1 MTTASAGYGVK
12 AKVRE
17 AVEELKRAFPSSELM
32 VSEDGEGGARVVVES
47 VTIGTR
53 YAPQKSW
60 LGGHI
65 PAQYPYADI
74 YPVFIDATV
83 KRRDGVAF
91 EAPITEG
98 HNFCGRP
105 AIQISR
111 RNNRMKNSGQTAI
124 AKFLKILDFLAT
136 VQ

>member
-1 MTTASAGYGVK
+1 MRGTGVK
-12 AKVRE
+12 AEVGE
-17 AVEELKRAFPSSELM
+17 AIEEMKRAFPCSEVT
-32 VSEDGEGGARVVVES
+32 VSEDGQGGAHVVVES
-47 VTIGTR
+47 VRIGAC
-53 YAPQKSW
+53 YEPVESW

-74 YPVFIDATV
+74 YPVFMDAAV
-83 KRRDGVAF
+83 RRRDGKGF

-111 RNNRMKNSGQTAI
+111 RNNRIQNSGQSAV
-124 AKFLKILDFLAT
+124 AKFLKIIDFLDK

>member
-1 MTTASAGYGVK
+1 MK
-12 AKVRE
+12 AEVGE
-17 AVEELKRAFPSSELM
+17 AIEELKRAFPCSE
-32 VSEDGEGGARVVVES
+32 VTVDEDGQGGARVVVES
-47 VTIGTR
+47 VRIGAR
-53 YAPQKSW
+53 YQPADTW
-60 LGGHI
+60 VGGHI

-74 YPVFIDATV
+74 YPVFMDAAV
-83 KRRDGVAF
+83 QRRDGKGL

-111 RNNRMKNSGQTAI
+111 RNNRIQSSGQSAV
-124 AKFLKILDFLAT
+124 AKFLKIIDFLEK

>member
-1 MTTASAGYGVK
+1 MRGTGVK
-12 AKVRE
+12 AEVGE
-17 AVEELKRAFPSSELM
+17 AIEELKRAFPGSEVT
-32 VSEDGEGGARVVVES
+32 VSEDGHGGAQVVVES
-47 VTIGTR
+47 VPIGAR
-53 YAPQKSW
+53 YEPTHSW

-74 YPVFIDATV
+74 YPVFMDAAV
-83 KRRDGVAF
+83 RRRDGKGF

-111 RNNRMKNSGQTAI
+111 RNNGIQNSGQSAV
-124 AKFLKILDFLAT
+124 AKFLKIIDFLEKA
-136 VQ
+136 Q

>member
-1 MTTASAGYGVK
+1 MRGSGVR
-12 AKVRE
+12 AEVGE
-17 AVEELKRAFPSSELM
+17 AIEELKRAFPGSELT
-32 VSEDGEGGARVVVES
+32 VSEDGQGGAHVMVES
-47 VTIGTR
+47 VTLGGR
-53 YAPQKSW
+53 YEPEQSW

-74 YPVFIDATV
+74 YPVFMDAAV
-83 KRRDGVAF
+83 RRRDGKAF

-98 HNFCGRP
+98 HDFCGRP

-111 RNNRMKNSGQTAI
+111 RNNRMQNSGQTAV
-124 AKFLKILDFLAT
+124 AKFRKILDFLEK

>member
-1 MTTASAGYGVK
+1 MRGSEVRAEVGK
-12 AKVRE
+12 AI
-17 AVEELKRAFPSSELM
+17 EELKRAFPDSEIT
-32 VSEDGEGGARVVVES
+32 VSEDEQGGAHVIVES
-47 VTIGTR
+47 VTIGWR
-53 YAPQKSW
+53 YEPERSW

-74 YPVFIDATV
+74 YPVFMDAAV
-83 KRRDGVAF
+83 RRRDGKAF

-98 HNFCGRP
+98 HSFCGRL

-111 RNNRMKNSGQTAI
+111 RNNRMQNSEQTVV
-124 AKFLKILDFLAT
+124 AKFLKILNFLEK

>member
-1 MTTASAGYGVK
+1 MGGTGVK
-12 AKVRE
+12 AEVGE
-17 AVEELKRAFPSSELM
+17 AVEELKRTFPGSAVTVE
-32 VSEDGEGGARVVVES
+32 EDGQGGAHVVVES
-47 VTIGTR
+47 VSIGAR
-53 YAPQKSW
+53 YEPADSW

-74 YPVFIDATV
+74 YPVFMDATV
-83 KRRDGVAF
+83 RRRDGKGF

-98 HNFCGRP
+98 HDFRGRP

-111 RNNRMKNSGQTAI
+111 RNNRIQNSGQSAV
-124 AKFLKILDFLAT
+124 AKFLKIIDFLEK

>member
-1 MTTASAGYGVK
+1 MRGDGVK
-12 AKVRE
+12 AEVGE
-17 AVEELKRAFPSSELM
+17 AIEELKRAFPSSELTV
-32 VSEDGEGGARVVVES
+32 VSEDGQGGARVVVEC
-47 VTIGTR
+47 VAIGAR
-53 YAPQKSW
+53 YEPQQSW

-74 YPVFIDATV
+74 YPVFMDAAV
-83 KRRDGVAF
+83 QRRDGKAF

-111 RNNRMKNSGQTAI
+111 RNNRIQNSGQTAV
-124 AKFLKILDFLAT
+124 AKFLKILDFLEK

>member
-1 MTTASAGYGVK
+1 MRGDGVK
-12 AKVRE
+12 AEVGE
-17 AVEELKRAFPSSELM
+17 AIEELRRAFPGSELT
-32 VSEDGEGGARVVVES
+32 VNEDGQGGAHVMVES
-47 VTIGTR
+47 VAIGAR
-53 YAPQKSW
+53 YEPERSW

-74 YPVFIDATV
+74 YPVFMDAAV
-83 KRRDGVAF
+83 RRRDGTAF

-98 HNFCGRP
+98 HSFCGRP

-111 RNNRMKNSGQTAI
+111 RNNRMQNSGQTAV
-124 AKFLKILDFLAT
+124 AKFLKILDFLER

>member
-1 MTTASAGYGVK
+1 MRGGGVK
-12 AKVRE
+12 AEVGK
-17 AVEELKRAFPSSELM
+17 AIEELKRAFPSSELT
-32 VSEDGEGGARVVVES
+32 VSEDGQGGARVVIES
-47 VTIGTR
+47 VAIGAR
-53 YAPQKSW
+53 YEPEQSW

-74 YPVFIDATV
+74 YPVFMDAAV
-83 KRRDGVAF
+83 RRRDGKAF
-91 EAPITEG
+91 EVPITAG

-111 RNNRMKNSGQTAI
+111 RNNRIQNSGQTAL
-124 AKFLKILDFLAT
+124 AKFLKILDFLEK

>member
-1 MTTASAGYGVK
+1 MLGSGLK
-12 AKVRE
+12 AEVGE
-17 AVEELKRAFPSSELM
+17 AIEELKRAFPSSELT

-47 VTIGTR
+47 VAIGAR
-53 YAPQKSW
+53 YEPEQSW

-74 YPVFIDATV
+74 YPVFMDAAV
-83 KRRDGVAF
+83 RRRDGIGF

-98 HNFCGRP
+98 HDFCGRP

-111 RNNRMKNSGQTAI
+111 RNNRIQNSGQTAV
-124 AKFLKILDFLAT
+124 AKFLKIVDFLENMP
-136 VQ
+136 